1 MDSLQ
6 SIFLDINQLIPIV
19 NHWFHLVSAVIWI
32 GGLAF
37 LAMAVKPAMR
47 EGGVPKEY
55 VRPIIDAFYRHYKRV
70 AGILLVVLLFTGGI
84 NVHYVNQV
92 LTSQTGQG
100 MQHHGKYLWI
110 FCIKLLLVLCLLTLF
125 LYTVPTRR
133 LMDGILHHPL
143 CRSHETPPSVNRPSR
158 PSRPDPDST
167 GPSRILPDTAT
178 YAIRYVRAGL
188 LQDAIAIDDS
198 PLSAPLY
205 FQ

>member
-6 SIFLDINQLIPIV
+6 SIFFDFNQLIPII

-37 LAMAVKPAMR
+37 LAMAVKPAMQ
-47 EGGVPKEY
+47 EGGVPKEHI
-55 VRPIIDAFYRHYKRV
+55 RPIIDAFYRHYKRV
-70 AGILLVVLLFTGGI
+70 AGMLLVVLLFTGGI

-125 LYTVPTRR
+125 LYTVIFKSEEDDEQDESEAYEAVPFQRAA
-133 LMDGILHHPL
+133 LWMGFFIILCAAAMKHLH
-143 CRSHETPPSVNRPSR
+143 
-158 PSRPDPDST
+158 
-167 GPSRILPDTAT
+167 
-178 YAIRYVRAGL
+178 
-188 LQDAIAIDDS
+188 Q
-198 PLSAPLY
+198 
-205 FQ
+205 